1 MIKNLYY
8 LPILI
13 LILSISS
20 CSIYEEVEMLG
31 VEGYSFQKME
41 DNQSQASIVFKINN
55 PNFYSIKLKKSS
67 FEVFL
72 DDKKLGD
79 AVMADEVVILKKTE
93 GDYTLNLLLND
104 KDLRNAAMPLLAKA
118 LFKKNIKLTVKGKAK
133 CKVFGVLGKKIDIN
147 ESKTLNLSE
156 LLNKIEL

>member
-118 LFKKNIKLTVKGKAK
+118 LFKKNIKLIVKGKAK

>member
-41 DNQSQASIVFKINN
+41 DNQSQASIVFNINN

-118 LFKKNIKLTVKGKAK
+118 
-133 CKVFGVLGKKIDIN
+133 
-147 ESKTLNLSE
+147 
-156 LLNKIEL
+156 